1 MIINFLTKQTLMN
14 TWFLL

>member
-1 MIINFLTKQTLMN
+1 MIINLLTKQTLMN